1 MTIGAANGS
10 HDAAV
15 IGNNCYFGSG
25 AKVIGAVTIADDVAV
40 GAGAVVTKDITEPG
54 TTWAG
59 VPARKIS
66 DHDSHRSLC
75 SALFE

>member
-1 MTIGAANGS
+1 MVNPS
-10 HDAAV
+10 Y
-15 IGNNCYFGSG
+15 NCYLGSG
-25 AKVIGAVTIADDVAV
+25 AKVIGEVSIADNVAV

-66 DHDSHRSLC
+66 DRDSRSNLC
-75 SALFE
+75 KSLF